1 MEDSAEEPQC
11 IAWSTVKIP
20 AGRRMNQQQWSTAG
34 GTETSEMLLRAAG
47 RAVQP
52 WMAIFL
58 AGGSCEFKSPVLQV
72 RGLNAGPI
80 TQLQEVGHPTKKT

>member
-20 AGRRMNQQQWSTAG
+20 AGSWSTAG